1 VVNFA
6 RTGLYTVPDAGRL
19 LNEPPTTIRRWAFG
33 YTRRGKYYE
42 PPIHTDVPATDGV
55 QLLTFLELV
64 ELMFIRGFL
73 EVGLSWT
80 KVRSAAL
87 TAARLLHAERHPFA
101 MKKWFVDPA
110 GIYLK
115 LGKEHGEDILV
126 EVAGDAQVAIEVA
139 LEPYLHQIEFDV
151 SGVALRWYP
160 LGMDRPVVLDPRRA
174 LGAPIVDSAGV
185 PTDAIAEM
193 HRAGE
198 TIPGIAAWYGLEEFE
213 VSAALEFEEATLR

>member
-1 VVNFA
+1 
-6 RTGLYTVPDAGRL
+6 L
-19 LNEPPTTIRRWAFG
+19 LGQRPSTIRRWAFG
-33 YTRRGKYYE
+33 YTRRGKFYE
-42 PPIHTDVPATDGV
+42 APIHTDVPEIEGV

-64 ELMFIRGFL
+64 ELMFIKGFL

-80 KVRSAAL
+80 KVRRAAL
-87 TAARLLHAERHPFA
+87 TAARLLDAERHPFA

-115 LGKEHGEDILV
+115 LGKQHGEDILV

-151 SGVALRWYP
+151 TGIALRWYP
-160 LGMDRPVVLDPRRA
+160 LGVDRPVVLDPRRA
-174 LGAPIVDSAGV
+174 LGAPIVEAAGV

-193 HRAGE
+193 RRAGDSVAS
-198 TIPGIAAWYGLEEFE
+198 IAAWFGIEEFE
-213 VSAALEFEEATLR
+213 VVAALEFEGVAPQ